1 MTRRP
6 ELSVVLRLGAIGA
19 ILLGAGAAF
28 AYTAGW
34 LAPERL
40 GPGRIADALERHDGL
55 HPGFRR
61 AHAKGLCVEGSFQ
74 GNGAGLM
81 LSRAEVF
88 EPASVPVIGR
98 FSTGGGQPYAP
109 DGRLVFHALALSL
122 VQSNGEQWRMA
133 MDDTP
138 IFPVATPQAFLA
150 FQLATAPDPRSG
162 KPDPDRVA
170 EFLARHPET
179 RAFLDWQRNAP
190 LASSFANGTYY
201 SINAFRF
208 VDAMGEERFVR
219 WSFVPETPFEAID
232 KATPAE
238 RPANFLFD
246 DLLARL
252 SEAPLRWRMIV
263 TLAEPGDPV
272 DDATKTWPADRGS
285 IDVGTLTLTR
295 AATEETGACRN
306 ITFDPTILPS
316 GIAPS
321 DDPLLAARSAVYAT
335 SLARRDGETAEPSA
349 LARDPAAR
357 SAR

>member
-1 MTRRP
+1 MS
-6 ELSVVLRLGAIGA
+6 LVLRLSAIGA

-28 AYTAGW
+28 TYVAGW
-34 LAPERL
+34 LAPQRL
-40 GPGRIADALERHDGL
+40 GPDRITDALEKHDGL

-74 GNGAGLM
+74 GNGTGLT
-81 LSRAEVF
+81 LSRAAVF
-88 EPASVPVIGR
+88 EPEPIPVIGR

-122 VQSNGEQWRMA
+122 VLPNGEQWRMA
-133 MDDTP
+133 MDNAP

-150 FQLATAPDPRSG
+150 FQLATAPDPRTG
-162 KPDPDRVA
+162 KPDPNRVA

-179 RAFLDWQRNAP
+179 QAFLDWQRYAP
-190 LASSFANGTYY
+190 LAASFANGTYY
-201 SINAFRF
+201 SINTFRF
-208 VDAMGEERFVR
+208 VDAVGEQRFVR

-232 KATPAE
+232 KATLAE

-252 SEAPLRWRMIV
+252 SEAPLRWHMII
-263 TLAEPGDPV
+263 TLAESGDPV
-272 DDATKTWPADRGS
+272 DDATRAWPADRSS

-295 AATEETGACRN
+295 AAIEETGACRN

-316 GIAPS
+316 GVAPS

-335 SLARRDGETAEPSA
+335 SLARRDGEPAEPSA
-349 LARDPAAR
+349 LGRDPAAR

>member
-1 MTRRP
+1 MS
-6 ELSVVLRLGAIGA
+6 LVLRLSAIGA

-28 AYTAGW
+28 TYVAGW
-34 LAPERL
+34 LAPQRL
-40 GPGRIADALERHDGL
+40 GLDRITDALEKHDGL

-61 AHAKGLCVEGSFQ
+61 AHAKGLCFEGSFQ
-74 GNGAGLM
+74 GNGTGVT
-81 LSRAEVF
+81 LSRAAVF
-88 EPASVPVIGR
+88 EPEPVPVIGR

-122 VQSNGEQWRMA
+122 VLPNGEQWRMA
-133 MDDTP
+133 MDNAP

-150 FQLATAPDPRSG
+150 FQLATAPDPRTG
-162 KPDPDRVA
+162 KPDPNRVA

-179 RAFLDWQRNAP
+179 QAFLDWQRYAP
-190 LASSFANGTYY
+190 LAASFANGTYY
-201 SINAFRF
+201 SINTFRF
-208 VDAMGEERFVR
+208 VDAMGEQRFVR

-232 KATPAE
+232 KATLAE

-252 SEAPLRWRMIV
+252 SEAPLRWHMII
-263 TLAEPGDPV
+263 TLAESGDPV
-272 DDATKTWPADRGS
+272 DDATRVWPADRGS

-295 AATEETGACRN
+295 AAIEETGACRN

-316 GIAPS
+316 GVAPS

-335 SLARRDGETAEPSA
+335 SLARRDGEPAEPSA
-349 LARDPAAR
+349 LGRDPAAR